1 MTRRGRRKVMAVAS
15 GGGHWVQL
23 CRLVPAFDE
32 GDVFFASVDAA
43 PASEMRGV
51 VYYDIPDA
59 TRRDRLAF
67 VPLVIRISRIL
78 LKERPDTVVT
88 TGAAPGLIALVLAKL
103 LLRSRTV
110 WIDSLANVDRMST
123 AGRLARRV
131 SDVWLT
137 QWEHLSTPEG
147 PEYWGAVL

>member
-1 MTRRGRRKVMAVAS
+1 MTGARPHKVMAVAS

-23 CRLVPAFDE
+23 CRLVPAFDQGE
-32 GDVFFASVDAA
+32 VFFASVDAT
-43 PASEMRGV
+43 PAAEMRDV

-67 VPLVIRISRIL
+67 VPLVIRIARIL
-78 LKERPDTVVT
+78 LRERPDTVVT
-88 TGAAPGLIALVLAKL
+88 TGAAPGLVALVMAKL

-110 WIDSLANVDRMST
+110 WIDSLANVERMST

-147 PEYWGAVL
+147 PDYWGAVL